1 MNITEKTLY
10 SLMAKTGENSSEWL
24 PLIQHL
30 QDTADMMSYLCD
42 EFISPSFAKACGLE
56 PDEFR
61 KLVIFLAAVHDIG
74 KATVV
79 FQYKIGDKLPERKSA
94 LESSCINFNGS
105 YDKGKAKQTPHSFA
119 GEEILNLLDCPE
131 CVSAVVGAHHGVP
144 AESVQDLSQPA
155 RDIVLYENYYGY
167 DKGNI
172 EILQSIWQ
180 MILDMALDV
189 AGLSDVG
196 ELPQIG
202 RSSQMLLCGLLIM
215 ADWLA
220 SNTKLFP
227 LLSVEDLK
235 PDDKLRAEHA
245 WAKLDFP
252 QMWNPE
258 RTVISNEDFKET
270 FGFEP
275 RSVQSEVLKIVE
287 NTAKPGIYIL
297 EAPMGCGKTETALAA
312 SEMLGAKC
320 GKNGV
325 FFGLPTQ
332 ATANGIFPRI
342 LNWAETQS
350 TELYHSVQLTH
361 GSAALNPLFQNIQRG
376 IPKEESDSGLI
387 IHNWFCDSKKACLA
401 DFVTATVD
409 QMLMLALKRKHIMLL
424 HLGLSEKVVV
434 IDEVHAYDAYMSE
447 YLEMALQW
455 LGRYN
460 TPVILLSATLPSSRR
475 MALVRAYLG
484 IRKSDDKFEKEQG
497 YPLLTWTDGKDIC
510 QQRLSYDGSH
520 KTVSVK
526 TCVSDDVV
534 QLVKNVTENGGY
546 VGVIVNTVRRA
557 QMFAE
562 LLQNCGDVLLYH
574 AQFLLPDRAK
584 KEKQLVE
591 LVGKKSTPESRS
603 GLVVVGTQVREQSLD
618 IDFDMLITDMCPMDL
633 LLQRMGRL
641 HRHERGVRPDTAKT
655 PVCYVITDE
664 YTNMESASR
673 KIYSHWLINKT
684 ADTLPDSITL
694 PDDISPLVQEVYSA
708 ASDDKYYDDYIN
720 DQKKRMG
727 RADSFRIS
735 KPKGDSIHG
744 LLSKPVETAD
754 EQLAQAAV
762 RDGISSFDVLLMRL
776 SADEKI
782 HFLPDQYGGAEVSE
796 CPDDE
801 ECRQIAEQKL
811 RLPTMFCQPWNINRN
826 IAELE
831 NQCSKYITSWQNSP
845 WLKGQLVLFLDDALN
860 CELFGY
866 SLHYSFEKGL
876 EFTKKEE
883 CE

>member
-1 MNITEKTLY
+1 
-10 SLMAKTGENSSEWL
+10 
-24 PLIQHL
+24 
-30 QDTADMMSYLCD
+30 
-42 EFISPSFAKACGLE
+42 
-56 PDEFR
+56 
-61 KLVIFLAAVHDIG
+61 
-74 KATVV
+74 
-79 FQYKIGDKLPERKSA
+79 
-94 LESSCINFNGS
+94 
-105 YDKGKAKQTPHSFA
+105 
-119 GEEILNLLDCPE
+119 
-131 CVSAVVGAHHGVP
+131 
-144 AESVQDLSQPA
+144 
-155 RDIVLYENYYGY
+155 
-167 DKGNI
+167 
-172 EILQSIWQ
+172 
-180 MILDMALDV
+180 
-189 AGLSDVG
+189 
-196 ELPQIG
+196 
-202 RSSQMLLCGLLIM
+202 
-215 ADWLA
+215 
-220 SNTKLFP
+220 
-227 LLSVEDLK
+227 
-235 PDDKLRAEHA
+235 
-245 WAKLDFP
+245 
-252 QMWNPE
+252 
-258 RTVISNEDFKET
+258 
-270 FGFEP
+270 
-275 RSVQSEVLKIVE
+275 
-287 NTAKPGIYIL
+287 
-297 EAPMGCGKTETALAA
+297 
-312 SEMLGAKC
+312 
-320 GKNGV
+320 
-325 FFGLPTQ
+325 
-332 ATANGIFPRI
+332 
-342 LNWAETQS
+342 
-350 TELYHSVQLTH
+350 
-361 GSAALNPLFQNIQRG
+361 
-376 IPKEESDSGLI
+376 
-387 IHNWFCDSKKACLA
+387 
-401 DFVTATVD
+401 
-409 QMLMLALKRKHIMLL
+409 
-424 HLGLSEKVVV
+424 
-434 IDEVHAYDAYMSE
+434 MSE

-603 GLVVVGTQVREQSLD
+603 GLVVVGTQVLEQSLD

-801 ECRQIAEQKL
+801 ECRRIAEQKL

-845 WLKGQLVLFLDDALN
+845 WLKGQLVLFLDDDLN

-866 SLHYSFEKGL
+866 SLHYSFEKGF

>member
-1 MNITEKTLY
+1 MNFTEQILY
-10 SLMAKTGENSSEWL
+10 SLMAKTGKNSSEWL
-24 PLIQHL
+24 PLLQHL
-30 QDTADMMSYLCD
+30 QDTADIMSCLCD
-42 EFISPSFAKACGLE
+42 EFLSPSFAKACGLE
-56 PDEFR
+56 ENEFK
-61 KLVIFLAAVHDIG
+61 KLAIFLAAVHDIG
-74 KATVV
+74 KAIVV
-79 FQYKIGDKLPERKSA
+79 FQYKIGDKLPERKSS
-94 LESSCINFNGS
+94 LEASGINFDVS
-105 YDKGKAKQTPHSFA
+105 YDKEKAKQTPHAFA
-119 GEEILNLLDCPE
+119 GEEILNLLGCPK
-131 CVSAVVGAHHGVP
+131 CVSTVVGSHHGVP
-144 AESVQDLSQPA
+144 AESVQDLSWPQK
-155 RDIVLYENYYGY
+155 DIAFYENYYGR
-167 DKGNI
+167 DKENI
-172 EILQSIWQ
+172 EVLQDIWQ
-180 MILDMALDV
+180 TIFDMALDY
-189 AGLSDVG
+189 AGFLDVS
-196 ELPQIG
+196 ELPDID
-202 RSSQMLLCGLLIM
+202 RSSQMLLSGLLIM

-220 SNTKLFP
+220 SNTELFP

-235 PDDKLRAEHA
+235 PDDKLRAERA

-258 RTVISNEDFKET
+258 RSVISNEDFKET

-287 NTAKPGIYIL
+287 NSENPGIYIF
-297 EAPMGCGKTETALAA
+297 EAPMGCGKTETSLAA
-312 SEMLGAKC
+312 SEILASKC

-342 LNWAETQS
+342 LSWAEKQS
-350 TELYHSVQLTH
+350 TELYHSVQLNH
-361 GSAALNPLFQNIQRG
+361 GSAALNSLFQNIQRG
-376 IPKEESDSGLI
+376 IPQEESDSGLI

-409 QMLMLALKRKHIMLL
+409 QMLMLALKRKYVMLL

-455 LGRYN
+455 LGSYN
-460 TPVILLSATLPSSRR
+460 TPVILLSATLPSARR
-475 MALVRAYLG
+475 MSLIRAYLG
-484 IRKSDDKFEKEQG
+484 IKKSDDRFEKEQG
-497 YPLLTWTDGKDIC
+497 YPLLTWTDGKDIR
-510 QQRLSYDGSH
+510 QQRLSYDGAH
-520 KTVSVK
+520 KTVSVRK
-526 TCVSDDVV
+526 CADDDVV
-534 QLVKNVTENGGY
+534 SIAKNVTENGGC

-562 LLQNCGDVLLYH
+562 LLQDNAKVLLYH
-574 AQFLLPDRAK
+574 AQFVLPDRAK
-584 KEKQLVE
+584 KEKQLVD
-591 LVGKKSTPESRS
+591 LVGKNSTPESRN
-603 GLVVVGTQVREQSLD
+603 GLVVVGTQVLEQSLD

-694 PDDISPLVQEVYSA
+694 PDDISPLVQEVYSVT
-708 ASDDKYYDDYIN
+708 SDECYDKYIN
-720 DQKKRMG
+720 EQKKSKG
-727 RADSFRIS
+727 RADCFRIS
-735 KPKGDSIHG
+735 KPKGKSIHG
-744 LLSKPVETAD
+744 LLSKPVETGD

-762 RDGISSFDVLLMRL
+762 RDGISSFDVLLMQL

-801 ECRQIAEQKL
+801 ECR
-811 RLPTMFCQPWNINRN
+811 
-826 IAELE
+826 
-831 NQCSKYITSWQNSP
+831 
-845 WLKGQLVLFLDDALN
+845 
-860 CELFGY
+860 
-866 SLHYSFEKGL
+866 
-876 EFTKKEE
+876 
-883 CE
+883 

>member
-1 MNITEKTLY
+1 MNFTEQILY
-10 SLMAKTGENSSEWL
+10 SLMAKTGKNSSEWL
-24 PLIQHL
+24 PLLQHL
-30 QDTADMMSYLCD
+30 QDTADIMSCLCD
-42 EFISPSFAKACGLE
+42 EFLSPSFAKACGLE
-56 PDEFR
+56 ENEFK
-61 KLVIFLAAVHDIG
+61 KLAIFLAAVHDIG
-74 KATVV
+74 KAIVV
-79 FQYKIGDKLPERKSA
+79 FQYKIGDKLPERKSS
-94 LESSCINFNGS
+94 LEASGINFDVS
-105 YDKGKAKQTPHSFA
+105 YDKGKAKQTPHAFA
-119 GEEILNLLDCPE
+119 GEEILNLLGCPE
-131 CVSAVVGAHHGVP
+131 CVSTVVGSHHGVP
-144 AESVQDLSQPA
+144 AESVQDLSWPQE
-155 RDIVLYENYYGY
+155 DIAFYENYYGR
-167 DKGNI
+167 DKENV
-172 EILQSIWQ
+172 EVLQDIWQ
-180 MILDMALDV
+180 TIFDMALDY
-189 AGLSDVG
+189 AGFLDVS
-196 ELPQIG
+196 ELPDID
-202 RSSQMLLCGLLIM
+202 RSSQMLLSGLLIM

-220 SNTKLFP
+220 SNTELFP

-235 PDDKLRAEHA
+235 PDDKLRAERA
-245 WAKLDFP
+245 WAKLNFP

-287 NTAKPGIYIL
+287 NSENPGIYIF
-297 EAPMGCGKTETALAA
+297 EAPMGCGKTETSLAA
-312 SEMLGAKC
+312 SEILASKC

-342 LNWAETQS
+342 LSWAEKQS
-350 TELYHSVQLTH
+350 TELYHSVQLNH
-361 GSAALNPLFQNIQRG
+361 GSAALNLLFQNIQRG
-376 IPKEESDSGLI
+376 IPQEESDSGLI

-409 QMLMLALKRKHIMLL
+409 QMLMLALKRKHVMLL

-455 LGRYN
+455 LGSYN
-460 TPVILLSATLPSSRR
+460 TPVILLSATLPSARR
-475 MALVRAYLG
+475 MSLIRAYLG
-484 IRKSDDKFEKEQG
+484 IKKFDDRFEKEQG
-497 YPLLTWTDGKDIC
+497 YPLLTWTDGKDIR
-510 QQRLSYDGSH
+510 QQRLSYDGAH

-534 QLVKNVTENGGY
+534 QFVKNVTENGGC

-562 LLQNCGDVLLYH
+562 LLQDNAKVLLYH
-574 AQFLLPDRAK
+574 AQFVLPDRAK
-584 KEKQLVE
+584 KEKQLVD
-591 LVGKKSTPESRS
+591 LVGKNSTPESRS
-603 GLVVVGTQVREQSLD
+603 GLVVVGTQVLEQSLD

-641 HRHERGVRPDTAKT
+641 HRHERGVRPDTAQT

-694 PDDISPLVQEVYSA
+694 PDDISPLVQEVYSVT
-708 ASDDKYYDDYIN
+708 SGECYDKYIN
-720 DQKKRMG
+720 EQKKSKG
-727 RADSFRIS
+727 RADCFRIS
-735 KPKGDSIHG
+735 KPKGKSIHG
-744 LLSKPVETAD
+744 LLSKPVETGD

-762 RDGISSFDVLLMRL
+762 RDGISSFDVLLMQLR
-776 SADEKI
+776 SDGSI

-801 ECRQIAEQKL
+801 ECRRIAEQKL
-811 RLPTMFCQPWNINRN
+811 RLPTMFCQSWNIDKN
-826 IAELE
+826 IRELE
-831 NQCSKYITSWQNSP
+831 NNCMKYIAGWQNSP
-845 WLKGQLVLFLDDALN
+845 WLKNQLVLFLDEDLKGELN
-860 CELFGY
+860 GY
-866 SLHYSFEKGL
+866 DLHYSFEKGL